1 MQRQIPPYRRTAITD
16 SDVAA
21 AVEISTATTNRLQP
35 PVVMSAQ
42 VELNPSADDTIIA
55 AMNTTDMEYTSSE
68 YVWRKPRNYFENYF
82 V

>member
-1 MQRQIPPYRRTAITD
+1 LFKSESERADTRRGALEANRRTAITD

-68 YVWRKPRNYFENYF
+68 YV
-82 V
+82 